1 MNNIYKILVGK
12 KKLYEVQRLGSKKT
26 NLINIDCNFKAA
38 GKQVKDNQRVYMYS
52 SG

>member
-1 MNNIYKILVGK
+1 MNNKSYMKFRDWV
-12 KKLYEVQRLGSKKT
+12 VKKT
-26 NLINIDCNFKAA
+26 NLINIDCNYKAA